1 MKGIQLYLILFA
13 VLAAVA
19 VYFFLGRR
27 PGTYTPAKGEFAVV
41 DTGRIEWVNIST
53 SEEEVNFLR
62 TGYGWQVNGNPA
74 KKESILGLYVL
85 LTRIEVEA
93 PVSRSL
99 EDRIQ
104 GGLEHLS
111 TRVRVGIADGREK
124 AYRVYYDNQSS
135 STFMRME
142 GSDVAFRVRIRGYRQ
157 TNLAELFHS
166 DQMFWRD
173 NVIFH
178 YLPGNIRGVS
188 LRNNINPDRSFHLA
202 RNEMGEFHVASGI
215 VPGSWEP
222 AARKNVTQY
231 LGYFSD
237 VRFEAFLDPG
247 QDTLQHASQPDR
259 ILTLDLLDGER
270 IILELFQAYRISDNG
285 TKFLDLDNI
294 YARIGKGDEWIV
306 VKYIQIDPLL
316 KEFEY
321 FTDF

>member
-1 MKGIQLYLILFA
+1 MKGIRFYLILFT

-19 VYFFLGRR
+19 VYLFLGRR
-27 PGTYTPAKGEFAVV
+27 SGTYTPDKDEFAVV
-41 DTGRIEWVNIST
+41 DTGRIEWVNVST
-53 SEEEVNFLR
+53 REEEVNLLR

-93 PVSRSL
+93 PVSKSL

-104 GGLEHLS
+104 GGLEQLS
-111 TRVRVGIADGREK
+111 TRVRIGIADGGEK

-135 STFMRME
+135 STFMRLE

-166 DQMFWRD
+166 DQRFWRD

-178 YLPGNIRGVS
+178 HLPGDIQSVS
-188 LRNNINPDRSFHLA
+188 LKNNTDPDRSFHLS
-202 RNEMGEFHVASGI
+202 RNEVGDFHVASGMI
-215 VPGSWEP
+215 PDSWEP
-222 AARKNVTQY
+222 AARKSITQY
-231 LGYFSD
+231 LGYFID
-237 VRFEAFLDPG
+237 VRFEAFLDPEL
-247 QDTLQHASQPDR
+247 DTLQHAGQPDR

-270 IILELFQAYRISDNG
+270 ILLELFQVYRIGDNG
-285 TKFLDLDNI
+285 TKFSDMDNL
-294 YARIGKGDEWIV
+294 YARIGRGDEWII